1 MVRDALVVGISHYQ
15 HLPSLNAPAH
25 DAEAIA
31 HELETN
37 GDFQVARLPEIVQDG
52 RLRVG
57 QKTPVTLTDLETA
70 LVRLFK
76 PSGANIP
83 HTALFYF
90 SGHGLQKE
98 AGIRE
103 GYLATSDANPETNF
117 YGLSLFW
124 LRRLLQ
130 ESPVRQR
137 IILLDCCHSGEIL
150 NFLEADPGAHA
161 GTDRLFMAASRE
173 YETAYESLTS
183 PYSVFTEALLAGLD
197 ARRLPAGVVT
207 NYALTD
213 WVSNALKGESQQPLF
228 ENSGSEIVL
237 TRCQNPLT
245 LMLPAPVEDVC
256 PYRGLQPFREEHA
269 EYFFGREGLTDQ
281 LLDRLRTGNFLAVI
295 GASGSGKS
303 SVVRAGL
310 AHKLQRGQ
318 AISGSDRWQIRL
330 MTPTEHPFKSL
341 ANAFVSP
348 DAPPVERA
356 EQLRRAELFLQDGSA
371 GLSHLIRASLMTD
384 KKSEASPSRFV
395 LIIDQFEEV
404 FTLCQGHNTEHIRHR
419 FFNCLLAGVREL
431 GDRFKLVIVLRADFF
446 SKCSF
451 YKGLAEHIEQ
461 HLVMVTPLSYDQIKA
476 SILKP
481 AAKVGLV
488 CDPNLVYNILL
499 DIVGAPGEL
508 PLLQYTLMELWQRR
522 YYPPEGGAPHLT
534 LDAYTAL
541 GGVRGTLQKRADEI
555 FYSLELE
562 EQQVAKR
569 IFIALT
575 QLGEGTEDTRR
586 RVLKSEL
593 VGGQFPPTLVETV
606 VEKLVRAKLIVT
618 NQIMTGGSHQG
629 QVDQRFANISTALR
643 LAQVARKKSPKVEPS
658 RLWATGGGAETKG
671 YDFNVIQLTQS
682 FDLKASQD
690 SLDGGSQETVDIA
703 HEALIRNW
711 ALLRSW
717 LDENREV
724 LRRLRRIER
733 AAQEWHSAQQ
743 PRSPEFLLHGSRLVD
758 AEDFWHHYPHELSQ
772 QAQEYLTISR
782 EESRRVRHE
791 LRLLQVSI
799 PLTLLVALGVTFAQY
814 KVAADSRSEKDY
826 QLHIATSR
834 QWSAIAQSI
843 LQEPEGDPMA
853 ALLISRLAAERGQ
866 TMEAESSVRSALQK
880 LQLQANLVQGPAG
893 IQDFAVNPAQTQIA
907 TVDTEGTVRLWALA
921 TTQIERVLQDDQG
934 GDRAEQGTPKPPAI
948 RKVLFTPAGDSL
960 LAVGRSAT
968 HITLW
973 ATATGQVQHRFEGFT
988 DPIQAIA
995 LSPQGHWLAASSGN
1009 TVRVWQ
1015 LSTGQLHGQF
1025 QHRGTI
1031 QTLAFTADERGILV
1045 ASPQAVAVWTVA
1057 QPKRQQTFGLGSTF
1071 DGVALSPGGQ
1081 EVAIAERSGRVG
1093 IWRLDTGRQLHVLN
1107 LPKPTPA
1114 TVATAPTTATQFT
1127 TLLQFSPDGQKLG
1140 WSNGRGQFGV
1150 WQWPTGNAWNGKQ
1163 QAEAAPT
1170 EVSLPQLRFSPDSQQ
1185 VWVSDRRDRPDL
1197 PTAHP
1202 LRLWE
1207 AATGKALGQLVGHGA
1222 PLTGLQYTTDGSL
1235 LLSTGLDGAVR
1246 LWAIQPTS
1254 EFPTVRLALPPLQS
1268 TAFVWPPGQAQGDRP
1283 VPPFANSAPCATP
1296 PTLGLRVMT
1305 EKSELHQWNLVGAER
1320 PDPPKPQATCPL
1332 EPEIH
1337 QAAGGAWH
1345 PLQQRLSHLW
1355 QRLSQKADSLA
1366 TANEVVLRGKW
1377 SPTVPTFSAIAAS
1390 IAPPAAVKNLLA
1402 TGDDA
1407 QRLLAA
1413 AFSRDGNLV
1422 AIATNLGTV
1431 TVWQSQPDQSFQLVR
1446 SWAVASEP
1454 PAPNAAPAPTQILR
1468 QLAFSPDG
1476 QQLVG
1481 ISVDSTLHLWDVN
1494 NRDRHQLLRG
1504 HQALVE
1510 QAQFTPDGQRLVSVS
1525 WDRTARI
1532 WDLKT
1537 GQAIA
1542 AIAHPDALTN
1552 VRVNAKGTKILTTSL
1567 DGTARIIDLTTQATQ
1582 VILAGHRGA
1591 VLDGDFSPDGK
1602 TVVTAGADG
1611 TARLWN
1617 ATTGVEQTI
1626 LRPSDQGPVPRA
1638 VRRAFFSPDGQYVAT
1653 LSENGTL
1660 QLWAANWSGLLTLA
1674 RDRSLRQLT
1683 PEECLRYLR
1692 LVPNACPALAL
1703 NPTTLP
1709 SPR

>member
-1 MVRDALVVGISHYQ
+1 MVRDALVVGISRYQ
-15 HLPSLNAPAH
+15 HLPVLNAPVN

-31 HELETN
+31 HALETN
-37 GDFQVARLPEIVQDG
+37 GDFQVVRLPEIVQEG

-57 QKTPVTLTDLETA
+57 QKTPVTLTELEAA

-76 PSGANIP
+76 PSGANVP
-83 HTALFYF
+83 QTALFYF

-103 GYLATSDANPETNF
+103 GYLATSEANPEANF

-150 NFLEADPGAHA
+150 NFLEADPGAHT

-197 ARRLPAGVVT
+197 ARRLPTGVVT

-213 WVSNALKGESQQPLF
+213 WVSSALKGESQQPLF

-245 LMLPAPVEDVC
+245 LLPPTPVADVC
-256 PYRGLQPFREEHA
+256 PYRGLQPFWEEHA
-269 EYFFGREGLTDQ
+269 DYFFGREGLTDQ
-281 LLDRLRTGNFLAVI
+281 LLDRLRTGNFLAVV

-310 AHKLQRGQ
+310 MHKLQRGQ

-330 MTPTEHPFKSL
+330 ITPTEQPFKSL

-348 DAPPVERA
+348 VAAPVERA

-371 GLSHLIRASLMTD
+371 GLSHLIRASLMAD
-384 KKSEASPSRFV
+384 HPAAAKASRFV
-395 LIIDQFEEV
+395 LVIDQFEEM
-404 FTLCQGHNTEHIRHR
+404 FTLCHGTQTEHVRHR
-419 FFNCLLAGVREL
+419 FFNCLLAALREV

-451 YKGLAEHIEQ
+451 YKGLAEQIEQ

-481 AAKVGLV
+481 ANKVGLV

-522 YYPPEGGAPHLT
+522 YTPAEGGPPHLT

-593 VGGQFPPTLVETV
+593 VGGQFPIALVETV

-618 NQIMTGGSHQG
+618 NQWVAEASYQG
-629 QVDQRFANISTALR
+629 QVDQRFANVSTALR
-643 LAQVARKKSPKVEPS
+643 LAQVTRNKGPKAGAQGPCPVPGGKGYELNVV
-658 RLWATGGGAETKG
+658 RLTHGLEGKGYSGGSDGGGC
-671 YDFNVIQLTQS
+671 
-682 FDLKASQD
+682 
-690 SLDGGSQETVDIA
+690 QETVDIA

-717 LDENREV
+717 LDESREM
-724 LRRLRRIER
+724 LRRQRRIER
-733 AAQEWHSAQQ
+733 TAREWHSAQQ
-743 PRSPEFLLHGSRLVD
+743 PRSPEFLLHGSRLLD
-758 AEDFWHHYPHELSQ
+758 AEDFLSQYPHELSQ
-772 QAQEYLTISR
+772 CAQQYIALSR

-799 PLTLLVALGVTFAQY
+799 PLTLLMALGVTFTQY
-814 KVAADSRSEKDY
+814 KVAADNRVEKEY
-826 QLHIATSR
+826 QAQIATSR

-843 LQEPEGDPMA
+843 LQEPDGDPMA

-880 LQLQANLVQGPAG
+880 VQLQANLVQGAAG
-893 IQDFAVNPAQTQIA
+893 LVDVALDAAQTRIA
-907 TVDTEGTVRLWALA
+907 TVDTEGTVRLWSLA
-921 TTQIERVLQDDQG
+921 TAQVERVLAVVD
-934 GDRAEQGTPKPPAI
+934 GDRPQPAATPVSG
-948 RKVLFTPAGDSL
+948 RVLFTPDGNSL
-960 LAVGRSAT
+960 VGVGRSARQMVV
-968 HITLW
+968 W
-973 ATATGQVQHRFEGFT
+973 SVATGEVQQRLGDFST
-988 DPIQAIA
+988 PIQAIA
-995 LSPQGHWLAASSGN
+995 VNPQGTLLAASSGDR
-1009 TVRVWQ
+1009 VQVWQ
-1015 LSTGQLHGQF
+1015 VANGRLQAQF
-1025 QHRGTI
+1025 RQAGTI
-1031 QTLAFTADERGILV
+1031 QTLAFTADGQGLLV
-1045 ASPQAVAVWTVA
+1045 ASPQAVAVWNVVS
-1057 QPKRQQTFGLGSTF
+1057 QKRQQRFGLGARVE
-1071 DGVALSPGGQ
+1071 GVALSPGG
-1081 EVAIAERSGRVG
+1081 ETVAIADGSGRVG
-1093 IWRLDTGRQLHVLN
+1093 LWQVATGRQLQVVS
-1107 LPKPTPA
+1107 LP
-1114 TVATAPTTATQFT
+1114 APTAAIEQDAPTQFG
-1127 TLLQFSPDGQKLG
+1127 LVLQFSPDGQKLG
-1140 WSNGRGQFGV
+1140 WGDGLGQFGV
-1150 WQWPTGNAWNGKQ
+1150 WQWQGGAAWTGTQRGGANS
-1163 QAEAAPT
+1163 AAGR
-1170 EVSLPQLRFSPDSQQ
+1170 LPRIGFSPDGQQ
-1185 VWVSDRRDRPDL
+1185 FVVSDRSDRPDL
-1197 PTAHP
+1197 ATTQPIHF
-1202 LRLWE
+1202 WD
-1207 AATGKALGQLVGHGA
+1207 AATGQDEGSLVGHTEPITALHYTADGA
-1222 PLTGLQYTTDGSL
+1222 L
-1235 LLSTGLDGAVR
+1235 LVSAGLDGAVR
-1246 LWAIQPTS
+1246 LWAMQQTS
-1254 EFPTVRLALPPLQS
+1254 EFPTVRFPGSPIQGS
-1268 TAFVWPPGQAQGDRP
+1268 AFVAPLGTL
-1283 VPPFANSAPCATP
+1283 PCATG
-1296 PTLGLRVMT
+1296 PTLGVRMMT
-1305 EKSELHQWNLVGAER
+1305 EKGQLHQWNLVGAA
-1320 PDPPKPQATCPL
+1320 PQSAETGPCVAETEGPG
-1332 EPEIH
+1332 
-1337 QAAGGAWH
+1337 AGGQKLGSWAQLYHGLGQGWH
-1345 PLQQRLSHLW
+1345 WLTRWLERRPGGRPGGLDGA
-1355 QRLSQKADSLA
+1355 K
-1366 TANEVVLRGKW
+1366 GI
-1377 SPTVPTFSAIAAS
+1377 PAIAAS
-1390 IAPPAAVKNLLA
+1390 IAPPQATTNFLA
-1402 TGDDA
+1402 TVA
-1407 QRLLAA
+1407 AEQRLMATT
-1413 AFSRDGNLV
+1413 FSADGNQI
-1422 AIATNLGTV
+1422 AIANSQGTI
-1431 TVWQSQPDQSFQLVR
+1431 TVWQAQANQGFQVVR
-1446 SWAVASEP
+1446 SWPIEGDSKT
-1454 PAPNAAPAPTQILR
+1454 PAPPTGAPLAPSQILR

-1476 QQLVG
+1476 AQLVG
-1481 ISVDSTLHLWDVN
+1481 ISVDGLLHVWEVR
-1494 NRDRHQLLRG
+1494 NRDRHQILRG

-1532 WDLKT
+1532 WDLQT
-1537 GQAIA
+1537 GQSIT

-1552 VRVNAKGTKILTTSL
+1552 LRVSANGAKLLTTSL
-1567 DGTARIIDLTTQATQ
+1567 DGTARIIDIASGTTQ

-1591 VLDGDFSPDGK
+1591 ILDGAFSPTGDR
-1602 TVVTAGADG
+1602 VVTAGADG

-1617 ATTGVEQTI
+1617 ATTGVEQTT
-1626 LRPSDQGPVPRA
+1626 LRPGENAPVPPA

-1660 QLWAANWSGLLTLA
+1660 QLWAANWGGLLTLA

-1692 LVPNACPALAL
+1692 LVPGACPAVAL
-1703 NPTTLP
+1703 N
-1709 SPR
+1709 SPDRPAPP